1 MLRGE
6 RQEAP
11 DIGGVAALDPLWRC
25 AACGHG
31 IARNRILLDGAEAR
45 AFVNPAGVEYVIGG
59 FREAPGCALSGEPSS
74 WWSWFPGFAWQVAGC
89 GNCGVHLGWSFTG
102 ADERFYGLILDRLIA
117 PSA

>member
-11 DIGGVAALDPLWRC
+11 DTGGVAVEEPLWRC

-31 IARNRILLDGAEAR
+31 VARHRIPLDGAETR
-45 AFVNPAGVEYVIGG
+45 AFVNPAGIEYVLGG
-59 FREAPGCALSGEPSS
+59 FRDAPGCALVGEQSS
-74 WWSWFPGFAWQVAGC
+74 YWGWFPGFVWQIAVC
-89 GNCGVHLGWSFTG
+89 GACGVHLGWSFT
-102 ADERFYGLILDRLIA
+102 AATERFYGLILDRLIA